1 MPVYLVARRSVLLAL
16 PAVAIAVVP
25 QFEVAT
31 IGIDRMVGDDGL
43 EALLYLLPIGMT
55 VLCLGAALIGGV
67 VRLVETRQ
75 RARS

>member
-1 MPVYLVARRSVLLAL
+1 M
-16 PAVAIAVVP
+16 VP

-31 IGIDRMVGDDGL
+31 IGINRMVADDGL

-67 VRLVETRQ
+67 VRVVELR
-75 RARS
+75 RARVLTPVG